1 MNKDMQTYIRELSS
15 DYINLTL
22 DYNTFEKLIQEIEK
36 VIKTR
41 VNNDTKIKKIKS
53 LLEKHHEKSEWWK
66 T

>member
-36 VIKTR
+36 VVKTR

-53 LLEKHHEKSEWWK
+53 LLEKHHEKSE
-66 T
+66 

>member
-53 LLEKHHEKSEWWK
+53 LLEKHYEKSE
-66 T
+66 

>member
-53 LLEKHHEKSEWWK
+53 LLEKHYEKSEWWK